1 MKTAI
6 STIISIT
13 FVATILVT
21 MFSLVNHG
29 SLWFKRRK
37 YNKFVNPKNTEKM
50 LQEELAS
57 EFQKYINTKQQKS
70 RREHPTNYHR
80 NSLDNETRD
89 IISRI
94 PKHKED
100 ITPPR
105 RDEFNKFI
113 ATKYRNPQQ
122 PGE

>member
-13 FVATILVT
+13 FVATVLVT
-21 MFSLVNHG
+21 IHSLAHHG

-80 NSLDNETRD
+80 NSLNNETRD
-89 IISRI
+89 IISRLSNNDNK
-94 PKHKED
+94 P
-100 ITPPR
+100 TANR
-105 RDEFNKFI
+105 NEFGKFI
-113 ATKYRNPQQ
+113 ATEYRNQQQ